1 MSDYDRDYDH
11 HDRDGPGARNL
22 RGTLPVA
29 DHPIGHPSL
38 PPISG
43 EEYLRRVRA
52 EALSLPDVIEADPAT
67 VAQHRR
73 TAPSNDAQ
81 RAAADP
87 LLGTDAL
94 APPPTFP
101 RAWASRTL
109 RQYQSL
115 HAKIAASRSALVEY
129 GPGGIPLSHRRG
141 PPVDVAQILAAL
153 PTRHTMW
160 YRFLYSSRI
169 LGGTDQGGCDD
180 LWRPS
185 VLVHFP
191 HAKALQLLDMHTQWI
206 WTAAKGNRGLMAA
219 VAKTVFCLLV
229 ALDTTLTAN
238 ETFVLRS
245 LGKACCAVRE
255 EVFGAG
261 DVEVDVG
268 EGAKK
273 EAREDARAALAVIV
287 LIIAQ
292 VFGQRDLCVLE

>member
-11 HDRDGPGARNL
+11 HDRDGPGARNM
-22 RGTLPVA
+22 RGALPVA
-29 DHPIGHPSL
+29 DYPIGHPLL
-38 PPISG
+38 PPTSG

-67 VAQHRR
+67 IAQHRR
-73 TAPSNDAQ
+73 SAPSDAQ
-81 RAAADP
+81 PAADP
-87 LLGTDAL
+87 LLSTDAL

-101 RAWASRTL
+101 RAWARRTL
-109 RQYQSL
+109 HQYRLL
-115 HAKIAASRSALVEY
+115 HTKIAASRSALVEY
-129 GPGGIPLSHRRG
+129 GPGGIPLSHKRS
-141 PPVDVAQILAAL
+141 PPADVAQILGAL
-153 PTRHTMW
+153 PTRSTMW

-169 LGGTDQGGCDD
+169 LGGTAPGGCDD

-191 HAKALQLLDMHTQWI
+191 HAKALQLLEMHTQWI
-206 WTAAKGNRGLMAA
+206 WTAAKGNSGLMAA

-229 ALDTTLTAN
+229 ALDTTLTAD

-255 EVFGAG
+255 EVFGG
-261 DVEVDVG
+261 GEMDVDVG
-268 EGAKK
+268 EGMK
-273 EAREDARAALAVIV
+273 EAREGARAALAVIV

-292 VFGQRDLCVLE
+292 GFGQRDLCVLE

>member
-11 HDRDGPGARNL
+11 HDRDGPGAKKMW
-22 RGTLPVA
+22 GALPVA
-29 DHPIGHPSL
+29 NHPIGHPSL
-38 PPISG
+38 PPSSG

-52 EALSLPDVIEADPAT
+52 EALSFPDVIEADPTT

-73 TAPSNDAQ
+73 AAPSNDTHP
-81 RAAADP
+81 AADP

-101 RAWASRTL
+101 RAWAERTID
-109 RQYQSL
+109 QYRSL
-115 HAKIAASRSALVEY
+115 HTKIAVSRAALVEY
-129 GPGGIPLSHRRG
+129 GPGGIPLSHKRG
-141 PPVDVAQILAAL
+141 PPVDVAQILDTL
-153 PTRHTMW
+153 PTRYTMW

-169 LGGTDQGGCDD
+169 LGGSAPGGCDD

-206 WTAAKGNRGLMAA
+206 ATAARGNRGLMAA

-229 ALDTTLTAN
+229 ALDPTLTAD
-238 ETFVLRS
+238 ETFLLRS

-255 EVFGAG
+255 EGFGG
-261 DVEVDVG
+261 GEMEVDVG
-268 EGAKK
+268 EGVKA
-273 EAREDARAALAVIV
+273 AREDAHAELAVIV

-292 VFGQRDLCVLE
+292 GFGQRDLCVLK